1 MARNGYSKRKE
12 IPSPFMCPLCN
23 FGIGAGSQEAI
34 KIINENGESRA
45 FHTKEILEQ
54 LIPPKSVQ
62 NQITF
67 ATLLG
72 IQYPEK
78 QILKPKKIKTEEVVD
93 LNSGSKSL
101 VETSSKPKTI
111 KEKVYK
117 NKRYKENFC
126 LLIVIKETMRD
137 LVKVSPIQFSNDEYI
152 VLTERL
158 ETFWKSSD
166 YKKRMLA
173 KEIYIQLTEKISF
186 DEVADPKSVIVA

>member
-12 IPSPFMCPLCN
+12 IPSPFICPLCN

-45 FHTKEILEQ
+45 FHTKEIFEQ
-54 LIPPKSVQ
+54 FIPPKSVQ

-93 LNSGSKSL
+93 LNSGSK
-101 VETSSKPKTI
+101 PKST
-111 KEKVYK
+111 KEKIYK

-186 DEVADPKSVIVA
+186 DEVADPKSVIGA